1 MNEYYSILKLTKMK
15 KKYLLIAVFVV
26 LLITCKSKIDNATY
40 IEFQK
45 RGNETTIIAQSV
57 LLANVGEAM
66 QTGGSVYAVEFCNL
80 KASTIVDSL
89 KIACNCNIS
98 RISAKNRNPE
108 NVLKTKSDQILWAVF
123 DKGSLT
129 DTIIQEN
136 NKLIYYKPIK
146 TALPACLKCHGDTGS
161 DIDSATAEKLKNLY
175 PADLATGYKLND
187 FRGLWKIEFA
197 TN

>member
-1 MNEYYSILKLTKMK
+1 MK
-15 KKYLLIAVFVV
+15 KKYLLIAVFAV
-26 LLITCKSKIDNATY
+26 LVITCKSKIDNVTY
-40 IEFQK
+40 SEFQK
-45 RGNETTIIAQSV
+45 KGNETTTLAQSV

-89 KIACNCNIS
+89 NNVNKCNIS

-108 NVLKTKSDQILWAVF
+108 NILKTKSDQILWAVF
-123 DKGSLT
+123 EKGILS

-136 NKLIYYKPIK
+136 HKLIYYKPIK
-146 TALPACLKCHGDTGS
+146 TALPACLKCHGETGS
-161 DIDSATAEKLKNLY
+161 DIDSVTSEKLKNLY